1 MDNIKTQKEKE
12 NEAKIAEELK
22 HIEAWK
28 IKRMIKKLENSKGN
42 GTSMISL
49 SIPADKQISQITKM
63 LNEEYGAAANIKSSK
78 TRSSVQT
85 AITST
90 RERLKLYNRTPKNGL
105 IVFCGI
111 ILLEDGKTEK
121 KINID
126 FEPFKPVTSS
136 KYFCDDAFH
145 PDLLMYLLDDDE
157 KFGFIIV
164 DGSGVLYATLQ
175 GNTREIL

>member
-1 MDNIKTQKEKE
+1 M
-12 NEAKIAEELK
+12 
-22 HIEAWK
+22 
-28 IKRMIKKLENSKGN
+28 
-42 GTSMISL
+42 
-49 SIPADKQISQITKM
+49 
-63 LNEEYGAAANIKSSK
+63 
-78 TRSSVQT
+78 
-85 AITST
+85 
-90 RERLKLYNRTPKNGL
+90 YNRTPKNGL

-111 ILLEDGKTEK
+111 VLLEDGKTEK

-157 KFGFIIV
+157 KFGFVIV

-175 GNTREIL
+175 GNTREILQRMTVELPKKHGRGGQSAVRFARQREEKRAAYLKKVAELTNGHFISDNMPNIKGLVLAGSANFKNML